1 MLGFL
6 SRLFRPDL
14 RGVPMTVLDPPSIPA
29 LDPTLHPVTV
39 TPTPFKRV
47 VDCPTVET
55 PVRAAERFIAQ
66 VDHCYCGHHLGKH
79 WTRMVRSAKR
89 LVMAKGCTD
98 CGTECPGYR
107 PIDAAYEF
115 QRAVAHELR
124 KMPPTP

>member
-29 LDPTLHPVTV
+29 LDPTLARVTI

-66 VDHCYCGHHLGKH
+66 VDHCYCGHHLGDGG
-79 WTRMVRSAKR
+79 
-89 LVMAKGCTD
+89 LVMARGCSD

-124 KMPPTP
+124 KMPPS